1 MSDAAG
7 IYARELVYL
16 DRYVQLGIAGERVLA
31 CSFPT
36 TPDEEATDDHPL
48 LDRIGAYVDGSEA
61 GFADVTVALTMP
73 TDRREVLET
82 LREVAYGE
90 SVTVAELA
98 RMTPGLDAGDPDDVR
113 LVREALDD
121 NPVPLFVPD
130 HRVAD
135 GPSGAP
141 PEVVQ
146 KLRSIE
152 GL

>member
-7 IYARELVYL
+7 IWARELVYL

-31 CSFPT
+31 CSFPN
-36 TPDEEATDDHPL
+36 TPDEEAMDDHPL
-48 LDRIGAYVDGSEA
+48 LDRVEAYVDGSEE
-61 GFADVTVALTMP
+61 GFEDVTVALTMP

-82 LREVAYGE
+82 LREVPYGE
-90 SVTVAELA
+90 SVGVEELA
-98 RMTPGLDAGDPDDVR
+98 RMTPGLDADDTR
-113 LVREALDD
+113 LVREALND

-130 HRVAD
+130 HRVTD

-141 PEVVQ
+141 PAVVQ
-146 KLRSIE
+146 KLRAIE